1 MFGHLEQVPAIT
13 TVRIFLISNKNY
25 KRQSGGI
32 QVNKKFR
39 QIRNTIAV
47 ILFAF
52 GIGIFILSQVVERN
66 NLIKWQEPITLVLW
80 VYITLVFLYI
90 IFFNAIPLVCN
101 YFKKSKL

>member
-1 MFGHLEQVPAIT
+1 M
-13 TVRIFLISNKNY
+13 
-25 KRQSGGI
+25 
-32 QVNKKFR
+32 NKKIR

-66 NLIKWQEPITLVLW
+66 NLIKWQESITLVLW